1 VSTKLNLVAN
11 YASQIYIGLIAII
24 LIPVYID
31 LMGEEGYGLVGFFI
45 TIQSLF
51 LVLDFGLSSTA
62 IKQVTLYRGG
72 TLSLQE
78 FRKILRGI
86 EIIFI
91 IAAVII
97 SITFMLLT
105 DFLTNNWFNFENL
118 KDKDVYS
125 SLLLIGILAALRWMY
140 SFYRGIVNGYEEIV
154 FLSWFGASIAS
165 VKYVVVIAALY
176 YIESSTIVFF
186 TFQIFI
192 ALIEISVIVLF
203 AYKLLPHS
211 DITWSLRNVRAIRSV
226 FKFAASVGG
235 ISMLWVFISQYDK
248 TILSGWVVL
257 SDYGIYMMIALGA
270 SVVTYL
276 TGGMYNV
283 LLPRISVLKTQGKV
297 GELQNLYT
305 TYTENILLIVAP
317 IASMIFIFSDS
328 ILMLWTNK
336 SYDQSIYDTFGYLA
350 LGNMFVPLLAFPYIL
365 QYAHS
370 DFKIAIYN
378 NLMVA
383 ILMPIGMWVGFE
395 NYGTLGVAINWC
407 ILMFIS
413 FNFSSYFVHKA
424 MLKNYHL
431 TWLYKS
437 VIPIISTSLIATYCA
452 YYFVDSYV
460 TNLLEFIIF
469 YCVVTCLALMSSSIL
484 KVKLINFIKFRR
496 GV

>member
-1 VSTKLNLVAN
+1 MSTKLNLVAN

-297 GELQNLYT
+297 GELQKLNN
-305 TYTENILLIVAP
+305 TYTEIILFIVAP
-317 IASMIFIFSDS
+317 IASGIVINGILVFFRTKQLYGFPCAAACS
-328 ILMLWTNK
+328 I
-336 SYDQSIYDTFGYLA
+336 SGI
-350 LGNMFVPLLAFPYIL
+350 
-365 QYAHS
+365 
-370 DFKIAIYN
+370 
-378 NLMVA
+378 
-383 ILMPIGMWVGFE
+383 
-395 NYGTLGVAINWC
+395 
-407 ILMFIS
+407 
-413 FNFSSYFVHKA
+413 
-424 MLKNYHL
+424 
-431 TWLYKS
+431 
-437 VIPIISTSLIATYCA
+437 
-452 YYFVDSYV
+452 
-460 TNLLEFIIF
+460 
-469 YCVVTCLALMSSSIL
+469 
-484 KVKLINFIKFRR
+484 
-496 GV
+496 